1 MDNDLINNKI
11 KKIKFYKN
19 IDMFFRIILTL
30 FGSISLVSV
39 LMFLNSRFGVSYFKC
54 FVVTLIVPSIYSCLV
69 NESLVKFNNKIRV
82 MEFEVENILK
92 EKIEELS
99 KNEKLEIRFDK
110 LSTDS
115 KLMVLR
121 YARDSLSM
129 DLNNRS
135 DVNGLNNEFMSV
147 IELDERNHFDKDEFI
162 IENSERYT
170 RCKKKSE

>member
-30 FGSISLVSV
+30 FGSISLISV

-54 FVVTLIVPSIYSCLV
+54 FVVTLIVPSIYSYLV
-69 NESLVKFNNKIRV
+69 NESLVKFNNKIRM

-92 EKIEELS
+92 EKNDKLS

-110 LSTDS
+110 LSTKS

-121 YARDSLSM
+121 YARDGLSM

-135 DVNGLNNEFMSV
+135 NINGLNNEFMSV

-162 IENSERYT
+162 IENSENYT
-170 RCKKKSE
+170 RSKKKSE